1 MALLLKPELPDQ
13 YEAWHEALKK
23 ADPSIEI
30 LDWPYD
36 GEVSAVEQAL
46 VWQTPEGELAQYPRL
61 KLILS
66 IGAGVDHLL
75 NDPDLPEKVPV
86 LRMVEPG
93 LTRAGSLGLEELH
106 VVWAVLSHHRFMIDY
121 AEMRLQKEW
130 GFIQQL
136 PPESRRVGIM
146 GLGVLGRA
154 AIDRLKPFGFQ
165 LRGWSKSPKDIP
177 GVTCYHGPDSMA
189 SFLRETDI
197 LVCLLPLTDMTQ
209 GILDA
214 NVFADMPKGA
224 AVINVARG
232 GLLKEKDLLAALDSG
247 QIAGATLDV
256 FEKEPL
262 GKRSTIWRHPR
273 IQMTPHIASMIVF
286 ETAAQQVVEAIRR
299 SSAGEGLEG
308 LVDRDKGY

>member
-13 YEAWHEALKK
+13 YEAWHDALKK
-23 ADPSIEI
+23 ADPSIEV

-36 GEVSAVEQAL
+36 GEVSAVDYAL
-46 VWQTPEGELAQYPRL
+46 VWRPPEGELARYPRL
-61 KLILS
+61 KLVLS

-75 NDPDLPEKVPV
+75 EDPSLPEDIPV

-93 LTRAGSLGLEELH
+93 LTKGMSEY

-121 AEMRLQKEW
+121 AEMRLEKDW

-177 GVTCYHGPDSMA
+177 GVTCYHGPDSLA
-189 SFLRETDI
+189 SFLGETDI
-197 LVCLLPLTDMTQ
+197 LVCLLPLTGETE
-209 GILDA
+209 GLLNA
-214 NVFADMPKGA
+214 KAFAAMPQGA

-232 GLLKEKDLLAALDSG
+232 GVLKEKDLLRALDTG

-262 GKRSTIWRHPR
+262 GKRNPIWRHPR

-299 SSAGEGLEG
+299 SSAGEALDG
-308 LVDRDKGY
+308 LVDRTKGY